1 MAMVINEEQQMLKES
16 AAGFLAE
23 FAPVTELRKQRDAGS
38 EKGYAD
44 NLWRQMAD
52 MGWAAILVP
61 EAYGGL
67 EFGHVGMGQIVEQ
80 TGRSLTASPLFSTA
94 ILGVTAINHAANAAQ
109 KTELLGAIAAGE
121 LTTALAVDEKIHHA
135 PTLISMTASANEQ
148 GDGYIL
154 NGCKCFVADG
164 SVADKLIVAA
174 RTSGKSG
181 DIAGISLFIVDRTAA
196 GIEVDRREMV
206 DCRNYANISFNNVP
220 VTDAELLGE
229 AGGGFHALSAT
240 LDAGNAF
247 LAAEMLGIAQQTFDT
262 TLQYLKER
270 KQFGVLIGSFQALQH
285 RAAHWWSEIELCK
298 SVVLKALQALDESD
312 AKSPLLVSIAKA
324 KLCEVAELATNE
336 AIQMHGGIGMTDEYD
351 VGFYIKRARPAA
363 MLFGDY
369 SYHGDRFALLS
380 GY

>member
-16 AAGFLAE
+16 AQGFLAE
-23 FAPVTELRKQRDAGS
+23 FASLAELRKQRDAGS
-38 EKGYAD
+38 DKGYSD

-80 TGRSLTASPLFSTA
+80 SGRTLTASPLFATA
-94 ILGVTAINHAANAAQ
+94 ILGVTAINQAGSDAQ
-109 KTELLGAIAAGE
+109 KAELLGAIAGGE

-135 PTLISMTASANEQ
+135 PTQISMTASVKGQ
-148 GDGYIL
+148 GYVL
-154 NGCKCFVADG
+154 NGSKCFVADG
-164 SVADKLIVAA
+164 STADKLIVAA
-174 RTSGKSG
+174 RTSGQTG
-181 DIAGISLFIVDRTAA
+181 DAEGISLFIVDRSAA
-196 GIEVDRREMV
+196 GVEVERTEMV
-206 DCRNYANISFNNVP
+206 DCRNYAAIKFNQ
-220 VTDAELLGE
+220 VTVAEDALLGE
-229 AGGGFHALSAT
+229 QGKGFGPLSAT
-240 LDAGNAF
+240 LDVANAF
-247 LAAEMLGIAQQTFDT
+247 LAAEMLGIAQQTFET

-270 KQFGVLIGSFQALQH
+270 KQFGVLIGSFQSLQH
-285 RAAHWWSEIELCK
+285 RAAHWWSEVELCK
-298 SVVLKALQALDESD
+298 SVVLKALQALDTGD

-324 KLCEVAELATNE
+324 KLCEVAELSTNE

-351 VGFYIKRARPAA
+351 IGFFIKRARPAA

-369 SYHGDRFALLS
+369 SYHGDRFAQLS